1 MTGEQQ
7 EMLHFRGVV
16 AVVAVACL
24 FLGGIIGTCSLR
36 VEAIRGE
43 RGYVD
48 CYVSE
53 ARVNSCNG
61 AACLTAER
69 ACSELAK

>member
-7 EMLHFRGVV
+7 ERLYFSGI
-16 AVVAVACL
+16 VAVACL
-24 FLGGIIGTCSLR
+24 FLGGIIGTGCHR
-36 VEAIRGE
+36 VEALRGA

-48 CYVSE
+48 CYFSE

>member
-7 EMLHFRGVV
+7 ERLYFSGI
-16 AVVAVACL
+16 VAVACL
-24 FLGGIIGTCSLR
+24 FFCGIIGACCLR